1 MRAAAAIFVR
11 TPGLSAAKS
20 RLAAQIGADA
30 AAELYGL
37 ALGCACELAAGLKEE
52 GLHVVWAV
60 AEEEGVSHPLWR
72 ETGLPAMHSG
82 AGGLGECLHNVY
94 SQLRAEADTVL
105 LLGSDAPQLTVAGL
119 RPAWEQSTSA
129 YAVGPSPD
137 GGFYLFAGRED
148 IDAAVW
154 REVEYSTASTLQQ
167 LEQRLAVPLER
178 LEAEPDFDDVASLR
192 EVITRMP
199 AHHTA
204 AQEEF
209 CRAAEAALAD
219 QRDLDSV
226 SAKNM
231 P

>member
-1 MRAAAAIFVR
+1 MRTAAAIFVR
-11 TPGLSAAKS
+11 TPGLSVIKS
-20 RLAAQIGADA
+20 RLAAQIGTDA
-30 AAELYGL
+30 AEELYSL
-37 ALGCACELAAGLKEE
+37 ALGCARELAAGLKDA

-60 AEEEGVSHPLWR
+60 AEEEGVTHPLWR

-82 AGGLGECLHNVY
+82 TGGLGECLHNVY

-105 LLGSDAPQLTVAGL
+105 LLGSDAPQLTAACL
-119 RPAWEQSTSA
+119 RPAWEQATSA

-148 IDAAVW
+148 IDAAAW
-154 REVEYSTASTLQQ
+154 REVEYSTATTLQQ

-178 LEAEPDFDDVASLR
+178 LAAEPDFDDVDSLR
-192 EVITRMP
+192 EVIARMP
-199 AHHTA
+199 AQPTA

-209 CRAAEAALAD
+209 RRAAAAALEH

-226 SAKNM
+226 SARNM

>member
-1 MRAAAAIFVR
+1 MRTAAAIFVR
-11 TPGLSAAKS
+11 TPGLSTVKS
-20 RLAAQIGADA
+20 RLAAQIGTE
-30 AAELYGL
+30 AAEEIYGC
-37 ALGCACELAAGLKEE
+37 ALGCACELAAGLKKE

-82 AGGLGECLHNVY
+82 TGGLCECLHCVY
-94 SQLRAEADTVL
+94 SKLRSDADTVL

-119 RPAWEQSTSA
+119 RPAWEKKESA
-129 YAVGPSPD
+129 YAVGPAWD
-137 GGFYLFAGRED
+137 GGFYLFAGGED

-167 LEQRLAVPLER
+167 LEQRLAEPLER
-178 LEAEPDFDDVASLR
+178 LAAEPDFDDVASLR
-192 EVITRMP
+192 EVLTRMP
-199 AHHTA
+199 AQPTA

-209 CRAAEAALAD
+209 CRAAEAALEN

-226 SAKNM
+226 SARNM

>member
-1 MRAAAAIFVR
+1 MRTAAAIFVR
-11 TPGLSAAKS
+11 TPGLSAIKS
-20 RLAAQIGADA
+20 RLAAQIGTDA
-30 AAELYGL
+30 AEELYGL
-37 ALGCACELAAGLKEE
+37 ALGCARELAAGLKEE
-52 GLHVVWAV
+52 GAQVVWAV
-60 AEEEGVSHPLWR
+60 AEEEGATHPLWR
-72 ETGLPAMHSG
+72 DTGLPAMHSG

-94 SQLRAEADTVL
+94 STLRAEADTVL
-105 LLGSDAPQLTVAGL
+105 LLGSDAPQLTAAGL
-119 RPAWEQSTSA
+119 RPAWEQTKSA
-129 YAVGPSPD
+129 YAVGPAPD

-178 LEAEPDFDDVASLR
+178 LQAEPDFDDVASLR
-192 EVITRMP
+192 EVIARMP
-199 AHHTA
+199 AQPTA

-209 CRAAEAALAD
+209 RCAAAAALD
-219 QRDLDSV
+219 NQRDLDSV